1 MSARPDVDRDA
12 VEDVEVVRR
21 QIRAALVAKIRM
33 RRDHERRLLAR
44 RVRLH
49 HVGRRW

>member
-1 MSARPDVDRDA
+1 MARRVVGELPADDVDS
-12 VEDVEVVRR
+12 VRR

-49 HVGRRW
+49 QQGRRW